1 MIAIS
6 VSLTDTARVAGFIN
20 PGTRRGDLP
29 QRHRRRGQ
37 TFTRLLLERGQVIAV
52 GSTTTTQTTTTTPE
66 GTQTDRAAAPHAD
79 DAGAR
84 PGATPRR
91 SCSRQDPASSRSPCS
106 PTTATSSP
114 GPAPPPTTCSGD
126 LTCLSSSTRTPDTVN
141 ALLPTVPAG
150 AHAIDQMDRLQ
161 RVAGPTGP
169 RSTSSCSVPTWTLA
183 DALALADGM
192 RLTRP
197 STSVVLVRDEVD
209 AHDHARGD
217 ARRGPRRRTGLAT
230 PTPIRAAVDRAYQ
243 LYVALRGPGG
253 AMHQGRIVT
262 VFSPKGGVGKTTVS
276 VNLALAL
283 ADRGARKVCLVDL
296 DLAFGDVAI
305 TLQLFPSHTIEHAIG
320 SEDAIDAPL
329 LESLLTRHAD
339 SVMVLAAPNH
349 PDVRER
355 VTPMLVSRILK
366 ALRESFD
373 FIVVDTAPAFD
384 EQTLT
389 ALDETDECVIVATL
403 DVPTLKNVKV
413 ALETL
418 EMLDI
423 ARDHRHLLLNRAD
436 DNVGLG
442 RGAGRVDPR
451 HAGGEHGRDLHG
463 HRGRH
468 QRRPARS

>member
-1 MIAIS
+1 MREAM
-6 VSLTDTARVAGFIN
+6 
-20 PGTRRGDLP
+20 
-29 QRHRRRGQ
+29 
-37 TFTRLLLERGQVIAV
+37 
-52 GSTTTTQTTTTTPE
+52 
-66 GTQTDRAAAPHAD
+66 HA
-79 DAGAR
+79 
-84 PGATPRR
+84 
-91 SCSRQDPASSRSPCS
+91 
-106 PTTATSSP
+106 
-114 GPAPPPTTCSGD
+114 
-126 LTCLSSSTRTPDTVN
+126 
-141 ALLPTVPAG
+141 
-150 AHAIDQMDRLQ
+150 
-161 RVAGPTGP
+161 
-169 RSTSSCSVPTWTLA
+169 
-183 DALALADGM
+183 GM
-192 RLTRP
+192 RD
-197 STSVVLVRDEVD
+197 VVPLNEPD
-209 AHDHARGD
+209 
-217 ARRGPRRRTGLAT
+217 
-230 PTPIRAAVDRAYQ
+230 PIRAAVDRAYQ

-320 SEDAIDAPL
+320 SEDSVDAPL

-355 VTPMLVSRILK
+355 VSPMLVSRVLK

-373 FIVVDTAPAFD
+373 YIVVDTAPAFD

-389 ALDETDECVIVATL
+389 ALDETDECVIIATL

-442 RGAGRVDPR
+442 ADRVESILGMPVASMVETSMDIAAATNAGQPIMIANPNHSFSESLAEFSTRLTGEPVAPSASAAHVAADDDQADKAGR
-451 HAGGEHGRDLHG
+451 LF
-463 HRGRH
+463 
-468 QRRPARS
+468 RRKK

>member
-1 MIAIS
+1 MPVVVDPS
-6 VSLTDTARVAGFIN
+6 SETLVTLLT
-20 PGTRRGDLP
+20 
-29 QRHRRRGQ
+29 
-37 TFTRLLLERGQVIAV
+37 
-52 GSTTTTQTTTTTPE
+52 
-66 GTQTDRAAAPHAD
+66 
-79 DAGAR
+79 
-84 PGATPRR
+84 
-91 SCSRQDPASSRSPCS
+91 
-106 PTTATSSP
+106 
-114 GPAPPPTTCSGD
+114 
-126 LTCLSSSTRTPDTVN
+126 
-141 ALLPTVPAG
+141 TVPAG
-150 AHAIDQMDRLQ
+150 AHSIDQVDRLQ
-161 RVAGPTGP
+161 TWLEHRPEEYVVVLGPEVAM
-169 RSTSSCSVPTWTLA
+169 A
-183 DALALADGM
+183 DATALADGM

-197 STSVVLVRDEVD
+197 STSVVLVREEVD
-209 AHDHARGD
+209 AQTMRQAMHAGIRD
-217 ARRGPRRRTGLAT
+217 VV
-230 PTPIRAAVDRAYQ
+230 PISDPDTIKAAVDRAYQ

-253 AMHQGRIVT
+253 AMHQGRVVT

-366 ALRESFD
+366 GLRESFD
-373 FIVVDTAPAFD
+373 YIVVDTAPAFD

-389 ALDETDECVIVATL
+389 ALDETDECVILATL

-442 RGAGRVDPR
+442 AERVESILGMPVASMVETSMDIAAATNAGQPLLSQNPDHPFSVSLREFSTRLTGQPIAPTTSSQR
-451 HAGGEHGRDLHG
+451 PSEEPEKSGRLF
-463 HRGRH
+463 
-468 QRRPARS
+468 RRRK

>member
-1 MIAIS
+1 MPVVIDADH
-6 VSLTDTARVAGFIN
+6 DTLASMLAMMP
-20 PGTRRGDLP
+20 PGTHSIDDVDRVQAWLANR
-29 QRHRRRGQ
+29 
-37 TFTRLLLERGQVIAV
+37 
-52 GSTTTTQTTTTTPE
+52 PE
-66 GTQTDRAAAPHAD
+66 EYVVVLG
-79 DAGAR
+79 
-84 PGATPRR
+84 PGVEVSA
-91 SCSRQDPASSRSPCS
+91 
-106 PTTATSSP
+106 
-114 GPAPPPTTCSGD
+114 
-126 LTCLSSSTRTPDTVN
+126 
-141 ALLPTVPAG
+141 
-150 AHAIDQMDRLQ
+150 
-161 RVAGPTGP
+161 
-169 RSTSSCSVPTWTLA
+169 
-183 DALALADGM
+183 ALALADGM

-197 STSVVLVRDEVD
+197 STGVLLLRDEVD
-209 AHDHARGD
+209 AQVMREAMHAGVRD
-217 ARRGPRRRTGLAT
+217 VIHVDDTVSVK
-230 PTPIRAAVDRAYQ
+230 AAVDRAYQ

-305 TLQLFPSHTIEHAIG
+305 TLQLFPSHTMEHAIG
-320 SEDAIDAPL
+320 SEDALDPSL
-329 LESLLTRHAD
+329 VESLLTRHAD
-339 SVMVLAAPNH
+339 SVMVLAAPHH

-389 ALDETDECVIVATL
+389 ALDETDECVVIATL

-423 ARDHRHLLLNRAD
+423 AREHRHLLLNRAD

-442 RGAGRVDPR
+442 AERVESILGMPVATMVTSSMDIAAATNAGQPLMVQDPNHEFSTTLRNFSATLTGAPVAPVEGRDSAAPTTETERAGR
-451 HAGGEHGRDLHG
+451 LF
-463 HRGRH
+463 
-468 QRRPARS
+468 RRKK